1 MFWDRVRQ
9 FNVTRQELV
18 DYLTPKGYATWCF
31 CTSQLRDAALVE
43 LEKAPML
50 IKINV

>member
-1 MFWDRVRQ
+1 MFWDKVRQ
-9 FNVTRQELV
+9 FNVTRQELI

-43 LEKAPML
+43 LEKAPRP